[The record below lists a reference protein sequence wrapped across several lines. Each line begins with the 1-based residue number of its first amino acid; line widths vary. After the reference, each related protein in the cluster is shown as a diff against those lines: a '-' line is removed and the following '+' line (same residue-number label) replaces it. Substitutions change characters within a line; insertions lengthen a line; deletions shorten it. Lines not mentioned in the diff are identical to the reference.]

1 MILINEVQFSWNAAR
16 CREQFINLQFQAW
29 ALCCT
34 IHFNK
39 LNSNTI
45 AINLE
50 MPDLKLKS
58 YEGSDA
64 GNGPKTE

>member
-1 MILINEVQFSWNAAR
+1 MLQDAENS
-16 CREQFINLQFQAW
+16 INLPSCRPEPFIASK
-29 ALCCT
+29 T
-34 IHFNK
+34 TTHFNK
-39 LNSNTI
+39 LNSKLHQLT
-45 AINLE
+45 L